1 MPIRAMVGGAGHEM
15 VRIMCGTAV
24 LGALIS
30 TDFPTAITG
39 LPMQV
44 MIVLGRFGG
53 GMLSVIEN
61 PTGA

>member
-1 MPIRAMVGGAGHEM
+1 MVGGVGHEM
-15 VRIMCGTAV
+15 VRIICGTAV

-39 LPMQV
+39 LMQV

-61 PTGA
+61 PTDA